1 MTETYVLRQRRALIL
16 LSFAAFA
23 STAAVRVCD
32 PMLPQLADTF
42 STTTGRAASV
52 VTVFAVAYGVLQ
64 LFYGP
69 LGDHYGKYRV
79 VSIATLACALASLGC
94 AFAPSISWLIVA
106 RVFAGATA
114 AAIIPLSV
122 AWIGDK
128 VPYEIRRASIAR
140 FLVGSITGM
149 VAGSL
154 LGGLFADTLGWR
166 AAFVALAI
174 VYLGVGAMLQVEH
187 KRQIADAHSEDR
199 AAPVK
204 FQLWSQTQNV
214 LRTPWARIVLVT
226 VFAESVM
233 LFGALAFIPAY
244 LHARFGV
251 SLFAAGAIAAV
262 FGLGGLAYVALAPR
276 LLQRLGEK
284 GLAVSAAL
292 LLCIAFVFLRIA
304 PAAIWTVPAIF
315 TIGLG
320 FFMLHNTLQ
329 TNATQ
334 MVSATRGTAVSL
346 FASSAFMG
354 QAVGVALASVIVDGA
369 GVPWLFVAAA
379 VTLPVIALAFARMIR
394 RRPVT
399 G

>member
-1 MTETYVLRQRRALIL
+1 MRQRRALIL

-32 PMLPQLADTF
+32 PMLPQLADAF

-79 VSIATLACALASLGC
+79 VSIATLACALTSLAC

-106 RVFAGATA
+106 RVFAGATS
-114 AAIIPLSV
+114 AAIVPLSV
-122 AWIGDK
+122 AWIGDN
-128 VPYEIRRASIAR
+128 VPYQRRQAAIAR

-174 VYLGVGAMLQVEH
+174 VYLVVGAMLQVEH
-187 KRQIADAHSEDR
+187 RRQIADVLAVDR
-199 AAPVK
+199 TAPAE

-214 LRTPWARIVLVT
+214 VRAPWARVVLVT

-233 LFGALAFIPAY
+233 LFGPLAFIPAY

-251 SLFAAGAIAAV
+251 SLFAAGATAAV

-276 LLQRLGEK
+276 LLQRLGET
-284 GLAVSAAL
+284 GLAVAAAL
-292 LLCIAFVFLRIA
+292 LLFMAFVFLRFA
-304 PAAIWTVPAIF
+304 PTAIWTVPAIF

-334 MVSATRGTAVSL
+334 MVSTTRGTAVSL
-346 FASSAFMG
+346 FAASAFTG
-354 QAVGVALASVIVDGA
+354 QAVGVALASLIVDA
-369 GVPWLFVAAA
+369 VGVPWLFVAAA
-379 VTLPVIALAFARMIR
+379 VTLPVIALTFARMIR
-394 RRPVT
+394 RRP
-399 G
+399 

>member
-1 MTETYVLRQRRALIL
+1 MNAVRQRRALVL

-32 PMLPQLADTF
+32 PMLPQLADAF
-42 STTTGRAASV
+42 FTTTGRAAGV

-94 AFAPSISWLIVA
+94 AFAPSISWLIGA

-114 AAIIPLSV
+114 AAIVPLSV
-122 AWIGDK
+122 AWIGDS
-128 VPYEIRRASIAR
+128 VPYQRRQAAIAR

-149 VAGSL
+149 SAGSL

-166 AAFVALAI
+166 AAFVALAV
-174 VYLGVGAMLQVEH
+174 VYLIVGALLQVEH
-187 KRQIADAHSEDR
+187 KRQIADAPTGDR
-199 AAPVK
+199 TASAK

-214 LRTPWARIVLVT
+214 LRTPWARVVLVT

-233 LFGALAFIPAY
+233 LFGVLAFIPAY

-251 SLFAAGAIAAV
+251 SLFAAGAMAAV
-262 FGLGGLAYVALAPR
+262 FGVGGLAYVALAPR
-276 LLQRLGEK
+276 LLQRLGET
-284 GLAVSAAL
+284 GLAVGAAL
-292 LLCIAFVFLRIA
+292 LLSTAFVFLRFA

-334 MVSATRGTAVSL
+334 MVSARRGTAVSL
-346 FASSAFMG
+346 FASSAFTG
-354 QAVGVALASVIVDGA
+354 QAVGVALASVIVDSA
-369 GVPWLFVAAA
+369 GVSWLFVAAA

-394 RRPVT
+394 RRPAT
-399 G
+399 N

>member
-1 MTETYVLRQRRALIL
+1 
-16 LSFAAFA
+16 
-23 STAAVRVCD
+23 
-32 PMLPQLADTF
+32 MLPQLADTF
-42 STTTGRAASV
+42 STTTGQAASV

-94 AFAPSISWLIVA
+94 AFAPSINWLIVA

-114 AAIIPLSV
+114 AAIVPLSV
-122 AWIGDK
+122 AWIGDN
-128 VPYEIRRASIAR
+128 VPYERRQASIAR

-174 VYLGVGAMLQVEH
+174 VYFGVGAMLQFEH
-187 KRQIADAHSEDR
+187 RRQLVNVQAVDGTTR
-199 AAPVK
+199 AK

-214 LRTPWARIVLVT
+214 LRTPWARVVLVT

-233 LFGALAFIPAY
+233 LFGALAFIPVY

-276 LLQRLGEK
+276 LLRRLGER
-284 GLAVSAAL
+284 GLAVAAAL
-292 LLCIAFVFLRIA
+292 LLFVAFVFLRFA
-304 PAAIWTVPAIF
+304 SAAMWTVPAIF

-334 MVSATRGTAVSL
+334 MVSSTRGTAVSL
-346 FASSAFMG
+346 FASSAFTG
-354 QAVGVALASVIVDGA
+354 QAVGVALASIIVDAA
-369 GVPWLFVAAA
+369 GVPWLFAMAA
-379 VTLPVIALAFARMIR
+379 VTLPVIALAFAGMIR
-394 RRPVT
+394 RRPAT
-399 G
+399 DS